1 MVRAG
6 DRDVLIPAEGLIVGR
21 AAECD
26 LTLDTN
32 GASRRHARIYVDER
46 GAWVEDLGST
56 NGTLLNGERPT
67 PGRRALSSGDR
78 IVIGSQELLALA
90 GKRTTFQPEYDPGDV
105 PARLPPIALSDVPL
119 TIGRDA
125 ANVLTLD
132 DPNVSRFHAEVRR
145 ESRRVIFTRSRLAQR
160 HPSERRAGES
170 SRTGTRGQ
178 GGDRRLP
185 VDLHRL
191 ERHVHRR
198 SAGASS
204 RCPRGGGVRR

>member
-67 PGRRALSSGDR
+67 TGRRCA
-78 IVIGSQELLALA
+78 
-90 GKRTTFQPEYDPGDV
+90 DP
-105 PARLPPIALSDVPL
+105 RL
-119 TIGRDA
+119 RA
-125 ANVLTLD
+125 A
-132 DPNVSRFHAEVRR
+132 AQ
-145 ESRRVIFTRSRLAQR
+145 SRLGWTNAPICAQ
-160 HPSERRAGES
+160 
-170 SRTGTRGQ
+170 
-178 GGDRRLP
+178 
-185 VDLHRL
+185 
-191 ERHVHRR
+191 
-198 SAGASS
+198 
-204 RCPRGGGVRR
+204 